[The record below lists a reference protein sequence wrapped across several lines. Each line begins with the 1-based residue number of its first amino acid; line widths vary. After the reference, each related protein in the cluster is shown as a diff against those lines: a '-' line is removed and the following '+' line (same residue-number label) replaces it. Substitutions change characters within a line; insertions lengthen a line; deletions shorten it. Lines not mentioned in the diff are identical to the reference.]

1 MTSSSGRRC
10 SGCGCILSRFND
22 GSRCGTC
29 SRDQRLRPAVGLWDL
44 PDVRRALANWE
55 ISTIVSSY
63 RRHTG
68 ATQAAIGA
76 AVGTDQSE
84 VSRIER
90 GHKQVRDRQQ
100 LLAWTRALG
109 VPDHLLG
116 ALPGGEPSDTATV
129 ELLGAPSPGVGQLLL
144 PPGVGLATNM
154 VPTLTVAAQGR
165 HGAMI
170 ELETDSAIDPW
181 LRTPMRTM
189 IIATQDVDD
198 QTKRFAIDAGSIADV
213 STRTGVKIRIP
224 AAYELDD
231 LTFGIL
237 WAVAGFDAALLGDDT
252 ALGEVLPLASA
263 ADLDPLSEAVRR
275 QRLSAGSLMLL
286 GSQACADFI
295 LERRASVADDP
306 IFWTREQRG
315 EEAATWLLF
324 KHKLAYL
331 RSTAPRRPDSR
342 TGRAFCIPQTQVE
355 TSPKY
360 ERVLLFLA
368 IALMESLGIRTWVT
382 ADSGF
387 SETDGFVL
395 IPGRRAVIANW
406 VRAEAVSQLAL
417 TAKPTTLRTFADA
430 AGQVSVK
437 PLNGGQDPQSRLSAL
452 AEYFR
457 LDHGWLG
464 RRCTELAEHGT
475 AGLARPRSRLL
486 STEGLDAACRYVAAQ
501 YRSTVRIPGSAT
513 R

>member
-29 SRDQRLRPAVGLWDL
+29 SRDQRLRPAVGLWEL
-44 PDVRRALANWE
+44 PDVRRALSNWE
-55 ISTIVSSY
+55 ISTIVRSY

-116 ALPGGEPSDTATV
+116 ALPGREPSDTPTM
-129 ELLGAPSPGVGQLLL
+129 ELLGTTSPGVGQLLL

-165 HGAMI
+165 RGTTI
-170 ELETDSAIDPW
+170 ELEADPAIDPW
-181 LRTPMRTM
+181 VRTPMRTM
-189 IIATQDVDD
+189 IIATQATDD
-198 QTKRFAIDAGSIADV
+198 QSRRFAIDAGSIADV
-213 STRTGVKIRIP
+213 SARAGAKIAIP
-224 AAYELDD
+224 TAYELDD

-252 ALGEVLPLASA
+252 ALADVMPLTAGA
-263 ADLDPLSEAVRR
+263 NLDPLSEAVRQ

-295 LERRASVADDP
+295 LARRASVADDP

-331 RSTAPRRPDSR
+331 NSTAPRHPASR

-360 ERVLLFLA
+360 ERVLLLLA
-368 IALMESLGIRTWVT
+368 IALMESLGIRTWIT

-395 IPGRRAVIANW
+395 VPGHRAVIANW
-406 VRAEAVSQLAL
+406 VRAKAVSQLAL
-417 TAKPTTLRTFADA
+417 TAKPATLRTFADA

-437 PLNGGQDPQSRLSAL
+437 PINGGEDPQARLSAL
-452 AEYFR
+452 AEYLR
-457 LDHGWLG
+457 LDSRWLG
-464 RRCTELAEHGT
+464 RRCAELAEHGT

-501 YRSTVRIPGSAT
+501 FRSTVSVPESAS